1 MEAEEVL
8 GGGVVEANSGHRGQV
23 GSVTTSSE
31 VLLDSKIHQINKVD
45 RKFSSTTVNILEN
58 VL

>member
-1 MEAEEVL
+1 MEAEEAL
-8 GGGVVEANSGHRGQV
+8 GEGVVETSSGHRGQL
-23 GSVTTSSE
+23 GSVTSSSE
-31 VLLDSKIHQINKVD
+31 VLFGSKFHQINKVD